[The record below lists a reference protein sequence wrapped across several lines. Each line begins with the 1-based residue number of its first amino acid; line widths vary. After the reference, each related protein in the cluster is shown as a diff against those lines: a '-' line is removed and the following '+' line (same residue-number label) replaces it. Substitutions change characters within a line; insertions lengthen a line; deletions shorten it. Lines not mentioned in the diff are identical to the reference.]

1 MIVEC
6 PNCHTRFR
14 LDEQRLT
21 EPRAQL
27 KCARCQHVF
36 AAPAARPAPAPPDSA
51 PTPKRAAPS
60 RPPRAVPPVE
70 ETLSFSF
77 GDEDEEWRA
86 GDSLGASGVPEE
98 QFSLG
103 VGSKVQPPA
112 PPRRQ
117 PPRPAAVED
126 DLFLRVDD
134 DEAPTVVPEGETVAA
149 DDIDEDVADDV
160 EDVANDVEDEEMA
173 ESGGGSISLRPVFV
187 FLLLVVAA
195 YAVLARTLYA
205 NPEWAQQITHD
216 LPVLGNDVRDRT
228 LNRSVALIGIQ
239 GQYERSKDGA
249 LVFLVSG
256 LAHNQSAVSL
266 DKVQIIARLF
276 DAQSRQID
284 EQMVYCGNSV
294 RRELL
299 RDLSTP
305 QIAVLKGLKPP
316 QRLGVQPGEKC
327 PFVTIFTDVPP
338 AVASVTTEVATAQRH
353 G

>member
-6 PNCHTRFR
+6 PHCHTRFR

-27 KCARCQHVF
+27 RCARCQHVF
-36 AAPAARPAPAPPDSA
+36 AAPPARPAPAPPA
-51 PTPKRAAPS
+51 PTQRQRATP
-60 RPPRAVPPVE
+60 PPRAVPPVE
-70 ETLSFSF
+70 ESLSFSF

-103 VGSKVQPPA
+103 VGTKGQPPA
-112 PPRRQ
+112 PPRRA
-117 PPRPAAVED
+117 PRPPAVED
-126 DLFLRVDD
+126 DLFLRADD
-134 DEAPTVVPEGETVAA
+134 DEAPTVAPPEDETVDV
-149 DDIDEDVADDV
+149 DDIDEDVAG
-160 EDVANDVEDEEMA
+160 DVEDEEMA

-256 LAHNQSAVSL
+256 MAHNQSAVSL